1 VHAVASLPGS
11 PRPRP
16 LKPTL
21 FGPGPEDTVTPTS
34 RSDQPDFST
43 RFIDALPVDRVA
55 IATLGQPFDIETITA
70 SDGLAAR
77 LNEVQLDIG
86 EGPTWDA
93 YSSQQVVGV
102 PDIAALPAG
111 RWPLLLSNVSFGSVR
126 AVYSFPLSVGTLR
139 IGAVDLFADTAGTLA
154 PSTQGR
160 AVALVS
166 ATAGDVLG
174 YQLQHRHDE
183 SGPYSRR
190 EVHQATGMVIA
201 QAQVGPAEALL
212 LIRAHAYST
221 GTTVRE
227 TAEGITHRRITLEQ

>member
-1 VHAVASLPGS
+1 M
-11 PRPRP
+11 
-16 LKPTL
+16 
-21 FGPGPEDTVTPTS
+21 FGPGPEDTVTPAPPS
-34 RSDQPDFST
+34 QQPDFST

-55 IATLGQPFDIETITA
+55 IATLGGPFDIETITA
-70 SDGLAAR
+70 SDDLAAR
-77 LNEVQLDIG
+77 LNEVQLDLG

-93 YSSQQVVGV
+93 YSSQVIVGV
-102 PDIAALPAG
+102 PNLAALSPG
-111 RWPLLLSNVSFGSVR
+111 RWPVLLSNVSFGSVR
-126 AVYSFPLSVGTLR
+126 AVYSFPLSVGPLR
-139 IGAVDLFADTAGTLA
+139 IGAVDLFADTVATLT
-154 PSTQGR
+154 PPMQGR
-160 AVALVS
+160 AAALTN
-166 ATAGDVLG
+166 ATAADVLG

-227 TAEGITHRRITLEQ
+227 TAANITTRRITLER